1 LKIDALLR
9 QYTGL
14 GLATALL
21 IAGALAGLGVAAGL
35 MFPKFQAEALLQFPE
50 RQRPP
55 ERTGEDARLP
65 PEPIA
70 ANANVVELPLFKRVE
85 GAYESTAQLRNW
97 LVKSGQS
104 ATPAGQR
111 LLLQSEQSKF
121 WSAVAVPILPFSKQD
136 QKAFGDIK
144 DASSNQLLGLQIKT
158 DARTEEQAAQMA
170 ELMAQYFTAA
180 VIRERIRGWVM
191 AGRVEAQG
199 TVKALGADIV
209 KAEAEIA
216 LYTRRVQDMKAI
228 LARYPDAA
236 RMDARQV
243 VSVNAAEGGE
253 RYLSPLAQLVGAE
266 SAISQKREEISR
278 LERRIQQRT
287 VLAQYFQK
295 AEALVDAS
303 PDTAALIDGLRAL
316 VDPAFAG
323 APATEDWA
331 KEARYRLD
339 GALDNFAAMRTQFG
353 VRTGVR
359 VEPVPSRDP
368 VRLGLLG
375 AALGFMMVAGLGFLK
390 LSLSSLRQESA

>member
-1 LKIDALLR
+1 
-9 QYTGL
+9 
-14 GLATALL
+14 
-21 IAGALAGLGVAAGL
+21 

-50 RQRPP
+50 RQKPP
-55 ERTGEDARLP
+55 ERSAEDNRLP

-85 GAYESTAQLRNW
+85 GAYESTEQLSRW
-97 LVKSGQS
+97 LDKTGQA
-104 ATPAGQR
+104 ATPAAQR
-111 LLLQSEQSKF
+111 LLIQAENARF
-121 WSAVAVPILPFSKQD
+121 WSGVAVPLLPFSKQD

-144 DASSNQLLGLQIKT
+144 DASSTQLLGLQIKT
-158 DARTEEQAAQMA
+158 DARTEEQAVQMA
-170 ELMAQYFTAA
+170 ELMARYFTTA

-199 TVKALGADIV
+199 TVKLLNADVV

-266 SAISQKREEISR
+266 SAISQKREDITR

-295 AEALVDAS
+295 AEALVDTS
-303 PDTAALIDGLRAL
+303 PDTAALIEGLRAL
-316 VDPAFAG
+316 VEPAFAA
-323 APATEDWA
+323 APATDDWA
-331 KEARYRLD
+331 KEARFRLD
-339 GALDNFAAMRTQFG
+339 GALDNFVAMRTQFG

-368 VRLGLLG
+368 LRLGLLG
-375 AALGFMMVAGLGFLK
+375 AALGIAFIGGLAFLK
-390 LSLSSLRQESA
+390 LSLNSLRQEPA

>member
-1 LKIDALLR
+1 
-9 QYTGL
+9 
-14 GLATALL
+14 
-21 IAGALAGLGVAAGL
+21 
-35 MFPKFQAEALLQFPE
+35 
-50 RQRPP
+50 
-55 ERTGEDARLP
+55 
-65 PEPIA
+65 
-70 ANANVVELPLFKRVE
+70 
-85 GAYESTAQLRNW
+85 
-97 LVKSGQS
+97 
-104 ATPAGQR
+104 
-111 LLLQSEQSKF
+111 
-121 WSAVAVPILPFSKQD
+121 
-136 QKAFGDIK
+136 
-144 DASSNQLLGLQIKT
+144 
-158 DARTEEQAAQMA
+158 
-170 ELMAQYFTAA
+170 MAQYFTAA

-199 TVKALGADIV
+199 SVKALGADIV

-278 LERRIQQRT
+278 LERRIHQRT

-316 VDPAFAG
+316 VEPAFAG